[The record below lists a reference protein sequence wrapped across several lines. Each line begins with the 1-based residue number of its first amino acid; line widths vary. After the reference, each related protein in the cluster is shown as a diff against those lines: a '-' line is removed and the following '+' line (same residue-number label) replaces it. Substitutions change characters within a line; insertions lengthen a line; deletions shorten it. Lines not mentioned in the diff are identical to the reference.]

1 LHRAVFNLVL
11 NAVQHSGDG
20 GRVRVE
26 LTPVTRKEV
35 PASVQAAASVKLQVT
50 DTGPGIPKEE
60 IQRIFDPFF
69 TTREGGT
76 GLGLAMVHRAV
87 EAHEGTIL
95 VDGHEGRGA
104 QFTVYLPSQAGR
116 RNS

>member
-1 LHRAVFNLVL
+1 
-11 NAVQHSGDG
+11 AVQHSGDG

-26 LTPVTRKEV
+26 LASVTRKEV
-35 PASVQAAASVKLQVT
+35 PASVQTSASVRLQVS
-50 DTGPGIPKEE
+50 DTGPGIPEKE

-76 GLGLAMVHRAV
+76 GLGLAMVPRAV
-87 EAHEGTIL
+87 AAHEGTIL
-95 VDGHEGRGA
+95 VAGHEGRGA

-116 RNS
+116 RKS